1 MQNSYSYRGLFNQNN
16 KPHGYGKLYTLT
28 NNLCKFEG
36 NFVDGKIY
44 GETIV
49 YDYVL
54 NMVSNQ
60 TIGFMLSDGSYKG
73 KVKFLDSEGQ

>member
-1 MQNSYSYRGLFNQNN
+1 M
-16 KPHGYGKLYTLT
+16 
-28 NNLCKFEG
+28 
-36 NFVDGKIY
+36 DGKIY

-60 TIGFMLSDGSYKG
+60 TKGFMLSDGSYKG
-73 KVKFLDSEGQ
+73 KVKFLNAEGQIQELGK